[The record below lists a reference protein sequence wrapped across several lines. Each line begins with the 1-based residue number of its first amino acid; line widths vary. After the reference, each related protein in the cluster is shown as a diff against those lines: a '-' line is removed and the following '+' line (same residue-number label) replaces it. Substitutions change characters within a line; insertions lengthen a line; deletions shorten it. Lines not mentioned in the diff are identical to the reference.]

1 MARVLAITGIN
12 TVIKNMKRYDDLQA
26 RGLRR
31 GLIRGGLFLQREAQ
45 KIVPVDTGNLKASA
59 GTRNVGSSL
68 YSPDI
73 VVHFGDGANYAVYV
87 HENLDSRHNKGQLAK
102 YLEKP
107 AKEKRDEI
115 LKIIREETSLI

>member
-1 MARVLAITGIN
+1 MAKVLAITGTTN
-12 TVIKNMKRYDDLQA
+12 VIKNMKRYSDMQA
-26 RGLRR
+26 IGLRK

-59 GTRNVGSSL
+59 GTRNVGNL
-68 YSPDI
+68 LHFPDV

-87 HENLDSRHNKGQLAK
+87 HENLDSKHNEGQLAK

-115 LKIIREETSLI
+115 LRMIREETSLI